1 MDKTDIPESFGVFKP
16 VGHTV
21 IAFRSEGD
29 MQAAVDAL
37 LVQGFASSACT
48 RYSPEEMMAQV
59 DVELRRASP
68 LAAFGHELKLI
79 EAHGALAQSG
89 CSFLVVHAPDE
100 AQADRVAAV
109 AKTFHAA
116 AAQRYDRWSIEDLIE
131 PAVAPPQAVDLPA
144 R

>member
-1 MDKTDIPESFGVFKP
+1 MDKTDIPESFGIFKP

-21 IAFRSEGD
+21 IAFRSDED
-29 MQAAVDAL
+29 MQAAADAL

-59 DVELRRASP
+59 DEELRRASP
-68 LAAFGHELKLI
+68 LAAFGHELTLI
-79 EAHGALAQSG
+79 KAHGALARSG

-100 AQADRVAAV
+100 TQADRVAAV
-109 AKTFHAA
+109 AKTFNAA
-116 AAQRYDRWSIEDLIE
+116 AAQRYDRWSIEDLVE
-131 PAVAPPQAVDLPA
+131 PAVGPSQAVESRA